1 MLLRLRA
8 QPMLRRTAGEDSK
21 SPHSSFGKKVSFM
34 SDQGTPAG
42 DVEGKRFL
50 YDAPELLTVE
60 AHGALGLSPI
70 EAPYAFAAKA
80 QAVPIAMSEF
90 RSVQR
95 HYPII
100 FAGNELPSPLAVL
113 GTDGEN
119 YFVDAAGQW
128 EPGVYIPAYL
138 RIHPLALA
146 NTGDDRFA
154 VVIDRASKVV
164 QENPEIPFFENG
176 ELSEAMKPRLDFV
189 QAFDAEITRTKQF
202 CERLKALDLVASQQV
217 AWNQNESSE
226 DIARYGAVNPEKLSA
241 LSAEDFTS
249 LRNDGSLAGIFAH
262 VFSLDLWNDIMRRR
276 EARRQASAQESQNA

>member
-1 MLLRLRA
+1 
-8 QPMLRRTAGEDSK
+8 MLRRSAGEDRTRHFK
-21 SPHSSFGKKVSFM
+21 THKVWIM
-34 SDQGTPAG
+34 SDQGAPAG

-50 YDAPELLTVE
+50 YETPELLTIE
-60 AHGALGLSPI
+60 AHGNLGLSPVA
-70 EAPYAFAAKA
+70 APYAFAAKA

-113 GTDGEN
+113 GVEGEN
-119 YFVDAAGQW
+119 YFVDEAGQW
-128 EPGVYIPAYL
+128 QAGVYIPAYL

-154 VVIDRASKVV
+154 VVIDRASAVISDS
-164 QENPEIPFFENG
+164 PEIPFFEKG

-189 QAFDAEITRTKQF
+189 QSFDAEIQRTKAF
-202 CERLKALDLVASQQV
+202 CERLKALDLIASQQV
-217 AWNQNESSE
+217 AWNQNEASE

-249 LRNDGSLAGIFAH
+249 LRNDGSLAAIFAH

-276 EARRQASAQESQNA
+276 EARRQAQSAS